1 MLNNREKEI
10 IRILYYYF
18 NNITYASTGPSWLSK
33 KDYKAI
39 MIFIDELKKGCNIN
53 E

>member
-18 NNITYASTGPSWLSK
+18 NNLVYTSTGPSWLSK

-39 MIFIDELKKGCNIN
+39 KVFIDELKKEVQYN